1 MVMKKKI
8 KRTKILAILLALTA
22 CLWGC
27 IKPDN
32 FPDEPKITAVSINK
46 PAIESLVEDFVVSVD
61 FQDGDGDIGITD
73 AYPEA
78 NAFLI
83 DDRTGYIDSLKIP
96 YISPEGNIKSIS
108 GTLNFTILSECC
120 IAISGITCTPNATY
134 PPTDTVNY
142 SVIIKDRK
150 GNVSNVAQAPPLL
163 IICP

>member
-1 MVMKKKI
+1 MNKKI
-8 KRTKILAILLALTA
+8 RITKTLAILLTLTA
-22 CLWGC
+22 SLWGC

-32 FPDEPKITAVSINK
+32 FPDEPKITDVSINK
-46 PAIESLVEDFVVSVD
+46 TAIESLVEDFVVSVD
-61 FQDGDGDIGITD
+61 FQDGDGDIGITNE
-73 AYPEA
+73 YPEA
-78 NAFLI
+78 NAFLV